1 MIEDYFREIAS
12 VIDSAAHVRGS
23 SVTYDKRTAHIGFLK
38 GSLYFADG
46 SVLHIREYVN
56 VHDVVER
63 YMYVY
68 QYQNPDGTLVFRY
81 DNSPHFPHLPTS
93 PHHKH
98 DGSES
103 DVIAAS
109 PPDLSMVLDEIWSLT
124 EPKRNRS

>member
-1 MIEDYFREIAS
+1 LIEDYFQQIAS
-12 VIDSAAHVRGS
+12 VISAAAHVRGA

-46 SVLHIREYVN
+46 SLLHLREYVN
-56 VHDVVER
+56 IQHVVER

-68 QYQNPDGTLVFRY
+68 QYQDPNGDLVFRY
-81 DNSPHFPHLPTS
+81 DNSPHFPHLPTF

-103 DVIAAS
+103 EVIPTS
-109 PPDLSMVLDEIWSLT
+109 PPDLSMVLDEIYSLT
-124 EPKRNRS
+124 ARK